1 MAVTVNSWL
10 SVIETNYIYLSFIPI
25 STFLYLRL
33 YTNVLY
39 YRLCS
44 IVTLE
49 HDILW
54 DFESHN
60 LKIPTS
66 NNIEYL
72 SHPLPYC
79 ILYYIHLIYYNDH
92 RNVIYTYLV
101 KDIYILKYIYS
112 QKCCELKEEITEES
126 SRSYWSNIRNIQ
138 NKCLEIKIKV

>member
-10 SVIETNYIYLSFIPI
+10 SVIETNYIYLSLIPI

-54 DFESHN
+54 DFESNN

-66 NNIEYL
+66 NNIECL

-92 RNVIYTYLV
+92 RNVIYIYLV
-101 KDIYILKYIYS
+101 KDIYIY
-112 QKCCELKEEITEES
+112 
-126 SRSYWSNIRNIQ
+126 
-138 NKCLEIKIKV
+138 IKIHIFAKMLRTKRGNNRRVITIILIEYT